1 MIDIF
6 TKVCNK
12 ICQTGVWPTRWT
24 RSLII
29 TLPKKGNLQKCQ
41 NYRIISL
48 IGHASEV
55 MLKVILCRLRPQA
68 EEIIAEEQAGFWCT
82 RSTTEQIFNLPI
94 LCEKLSQHQHS
105 IYHVFIDYKKAF
117 GTVWHEA
124 LWDTMNRYNM
134 EQNLI
139 QSIKN
144 LYSKACSAVFVHG
157 RVGD

>member
-1 MIDIF
+1 
-6 TKVCNK
+6 
-12 ICQTGVWPTRWT
+12 
-24 RSLII
+24 
-29 TLPKKGNLQKCQ
+29 
-41 NYRIISL
+41 
-48 IGHASEV
+48 
-55 MLKVILCRLRPQA
+55 MLKVILSRLRPQA